1 MTESSHEQAVDLAI
15 IGGGAAGVLTAIQ
28 LLREGTVPRRIALVE
43 PVPPLARGV
52 AYATTHDGHLLNVPA
67 AKMSGFADQ
76 PDDFLDY
83 LCEAQAY
90 PHLDRD
96 TLARSYVSR
105 RHYAAY
111 LQQRMRQAQAAS
123 VGQLEVIQDSVVALN
138 PEAEGVRL
146 ALQGGGQLRA
156 TAVTVAVGNSL
167 RPLPARGA
175 QALSPAQRV
184 EAWDFEAV
192 QAIDPRADVCIVGS
206 GLSMADSVVSLLANG
221 HRGAIHVISRHALLP
236 LPHAEGTPAGFDV
249 QPLLAMDLRGRM
261 RVLRQLA
268 REAQAAGQPWQM
280 VMDRLRP
287 HGQALWRSLDD
298 ADQRRFLRH
307 AVRYWDVHRHRIATP
322 VHAQLQALRD
332 SGQLQIHRGRV
343 DALSLDGN
351 HVRLTADGPRGS
363 RLHLQVQCVVNA
375 TGVETRG
382 QAMRNP
388 LLQQLLGS
396 GIARSGPHGI
406 GVDTGV
412 DGQLLAA
419 DGTPYPR
426 IQVVGSLRIGR
437 LWESL
442 AIPELRQQA
451 QAAAQQ
457 MLAAG

>member
-1 MTESSHEQAVDLAI
+1 MTEISHEQAVDLAI

-28 LLREGTVPRRIALVE
+28 LLREGTVSRRIALVE
-43 PVPPLARGV
+43 PEPPLARGV

-67 AKMSGFADQ
+67 GKMSGFAEQ

-83 LCEAQAY
+83 LCQVQAY
-90 PHLDRD
+90 PHLDRG

-111 LQQRMRQAQAAS
+111 LQQRLRQAQAGSAA
-123 VGQLEVIQDSVVALN
+123 QLQLIQDSVVALD
-138 PEAEGVRL
+138 PDGEGVRL
-146 ALQGGGQLRA
+146 ALQGGGQLLAR
-156 TAVTVAVGNSL
+156 AVTVAVGNSL
-167 RPLPARGA
+167 RSLPARGA
-175 QALSPAQRV
+175 QVLSPAQRV

-249 QPLLAMDLRGRM
+249 QPLLAMGLRGRM

-268 REAQAAGQPWQM
+268 REAQADGQPWQM

-287 HGQALWRSLDD
+287 HGQALWRSLDE

-307 AVRYWDVHRHRIATP
+307 VVRYWDVHRHRIATP

-343 DALSLDGN
+343 DAVSLDGN

-382 QAMRNP
+382 QGMRNP
-388 LLQQLLGS
+388 LLQQMLGS

-406 GVDTGV
+406 GVDTDV

-437 LWESL
+437 LWETL

-451 QAAAQQ
+451 RAAAQQ

>member
-28 LLREGTVPRRIALVE
+28 LLREGTVSRRIALVE
-43 PVPPLARGV
+43 PEPPLARGV

-67 AKMSGFADQ
+67 GKMSGFAEQ

-83 LCEAQAY
+83 LCQVQAY

-111 LQQRMRQAQAAS
+111 LQQRLRQAQAGSAA
-123 VGQLEVIQDSVVALN
+123 QLQLIQDSVVALD
-138 PEAEGVRL
+138 PDSEGVRL

-156 TAVTVAVGNSL
+156 RAVTVAVGNSL

-184 EAWDFEAV
+184 EAWNFEAV
-192 QAIDPRADVCIVGS
+192 QAIDPRADVCIAGS

-249 QPLLAMDLRGRM
+249 RPLLAMGLRGRM

-268 REAQAAGQPWQM
+268 REAQADGQPWQM

-287 HGQALWRSLDD
+287 YGQALWRSLDD
-298 ADQRRFLRH
+298 ADQRRLLRH
-307 AVRYWDVHRHRIATP
+307 VVRYWDVHRHRIAAP

-343 DALSLDGN
+343 DAVSLDGN

-382 QAMRNP
+382 QGMRNP

-406 GVDTGV
+406 GMDTDV
-412 DGQLLAA
+412 DGQLVAA

-451 QAAAQQ
+451 QAAARQ